1 MANLVSNFPPYPEG
15 FTPTTADYD
24 THSLPHTH
32 LRDPLLGPDVVG
44 VLRELVDE
52 LLHLDVELD
61 GAELEWFCDSN
72 KQLIHR

>member
-1 MANLVSNFPPYPEG
+1 MLPNFPPFSEG
-15 FTPTTADYD
+15 FTANANLT
-24 THSLPHTH
+24 SNSSH

-61 GAELEWFCDSN
+61 GAELDRFCDLI
-72 KQLIHR
+72 KQPIDYVFR